1 MTNVSNASLLA
12 RCERFELSAL
22 QRYQQALELDLPRI
36 ARAVVQRHID
46 AIRASRTELRS
57 LHTAMQRHAA

>member
-1 MTNVSNASLLA
+1 MTNVSDASLLA

-22 QRYQQALELDLPRI
+22 HRSQQALELDLPRI

-46 AIRASRTELRS
+46 AIRTELRS

>member
-1 MTNVSNASLLA
+1 MTNVSDASLLA

-46 AIRASRTELRS
+46 ASRTELRG
-57 LHTAMQRHAA
+57 LHTAMQPHAA